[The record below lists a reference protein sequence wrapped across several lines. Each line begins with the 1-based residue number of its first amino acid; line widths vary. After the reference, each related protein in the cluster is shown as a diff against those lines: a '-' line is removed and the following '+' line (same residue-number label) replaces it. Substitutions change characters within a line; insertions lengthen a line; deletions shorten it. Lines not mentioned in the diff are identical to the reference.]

1 MTRSILHLDLD
12 TFFVSVERLLDSRL
26 NGKPILVGGTSDR
39 GVVSACSYETR
50 GFGVHSGMSMK
61 MARRLCPEALV
72 IRGDVGNYSKY
83 SKMVTEIIAAQVPV
97 LEKASIDEFY
107 ADMSGMDKFF
117 GIYKYATEIRKKII
131 KETGLPIS
139 MGLSV
144 NKVVSK
150 VAAGEAKPNNQLRI
164 DFGKEKSFLSPLSVR
179 KIPMIGN
186 KTYHT
191 LVNLGVKKVAVLQEM
206 PVELLQNV
214 FGKNGPEIWKRANGI
229 DNRPVVPYSERKSIS
244 TERTFE
250 KDSTD
255 WRKMESILTAMTEKL
270 AYQLR
275 KQQKFTS
282 VVAVKIRF
290 SDFNTH
296 SKQVKIPYTSGD
308 HILIPRVIELFRQLY
323 NRRLLIRLI
332 GVRFGGLIQGSLQL
346 NLFEDNLRMYR
357 LYEAIDDLRMR
368 YGADCVLRA
377 GGVLNLN

>member
-26 NGKPILVGGTSDR
+26 NGKAVLVGGTSDR

-50 GFGVHSGMSMK
+50 VFGVHSGMPMK

-72 IRGDVGNYSKY
+72 IRGDVENYSKY
-83 SKMVTEIIAAQVPV
+83 SKIVTEIIAGQVPV

-117 GIYKYATEIRKKII
+117 GIYKYATEIREKII

-139 MGLSV
+139 MGLAV

-150 VAAGEAKPNNQLRI
+150 VAAGEAKPNNQLQI
-164 DFGKEKSFLSPLSVR
+164 DFGKEKRFLSPLSVR

-191 LVNLGVKKVAVLQEM
+191 LVNLGVKKVATLQEM
-206 PVELLQNV
+206 PIELLQNV
-214 FGKNGPEIWKRANGI
+214 FGKNGREIWKRANGI
-229 DNRPVVPYSERKSIS
+229 DNRPVVPHSERKSIS

-255 WRKMESILTAMTEKL
+255 WYKMESILKAMTEKL

-282 VVAVKIRF
+282 VVAVKIRY

-296 SKQVKIPYTSGD
+296 SKQVKIPYTSSD
-308 HILIPRVIELFRQLY
+308 HLLIPKVIELFRQLY

-332 GVRFGGLIQGSLQL
+332 GVRFGGLIQGNLQL
-346 NLFEDNLRMYR
+346 NLFEDNLRMHR
-357 LYEAIDDLRMR
+357 LYEAIDDLRKR
-368 YGADCVLRA
+368 YGTDCVLRA
-377 GGVLNLN
+377 GGVFD

>member
-1 MTRSILHLDLD
+1 MNRTILHLDLD

-39 GVVSACSYETR
+39 AVVSACSYETR

-61 MARRLCPEALV
+61 TARRLCPEALV
-72 IRGDVGNYSKY
+72 IRGDVGNYTKY
-83 SKMVTEIIAAQVPV
+83 SGMVTEIVREQVPV

-117 GIYKYATEIRKKII
+117 GTYKYAGEIRQKII

-150 VAAGEAKPNNQLRI
+150 VATGEAKPNNQLKI
-164 DFGKEKSFLSPLSVR
+164 DFGREKDFLAPLSVR

-191 LVNLGVKKVAVLQEM
+191 LVGLGVKKVGVLQQM

-214 FGKNGPEIWKRANGI
+214 FGKNGKELWKRANGI
-229 DNRPVVPYSERKSIS
+229 DNRPVIPYSERKSVS

-255 WRKMESILTAMTEKL
+255 WRKMESILAAMTEKL

-282 VVAVKIRF
+282 VVSVKIRY

-308 HILIPRVIELFRQLY
+308 HILIPKVIELFRQLY

-332 GVRFGGLIQGSLQL
+332 GVRFGGLIQGNLQL
-346 NLFEDNLRMYR
+346 NLFEDNLRMYK
-357 LYEAIDDLRMR
+357 LYSAIDRLRGR
-368 YGADCVLRA
+368 YGSKCVVRA
-377 GGVLNLN
+377 AGVV